1 MALSNEQYDALMRQ
15 YNHKQARNNQI
26 VSYRTDEVYSAI
38 PALSQ
43 LDEEVSKV
51 SVSSIT
57 AIFNGKDINTAASE
71 SRRKLSELKDRR
83 IKLMESHGFP
93 ADYLE
98 PPYDCPDC
106 KDTGYINGKRCHCFK
121 QAAINIV
128 YKQSNLSNILSKEN
142 FDCFDLDVYD
152 DDYFEPSS
160 DVSARATAQ
169 IALERAQNFVQNFK
183 TKGGNLLLLGQ
194 TGCGKTFLSNCIAKA
209 LLDEGVSVIYFT
221 ASELFKVFED
231 QTFKKNT
238 VDVAD
243 LHDSIFD
250 CDLLIIDDL
259 GTEFPNNFTITKL
272 FQCLN
277 ERLLRNKSTVIST
290 NLSLEEMRDTY
301 SERITSRVFSYYD
314 AIRLIG
320 DDIRIKKVMMNK

>member
-51 SVSSIT
+51 SISSIT
-57 AIFNGKDINTAASE
+57 AIFEGQDIAEAAANSK
-71 SRRKLSELKDRR
+71 RKLAALKEKRAAM
-83 IKLMESHGFP
+83 LEAAGFP

-106 KDTGYINGKRCHCFK
+106 KDTGFINGKRCHCFK

-128 YKQSNLSNILSKEN
+128 YKQSNISTILSKEN
-142 FDCFDLDVYD
+142 FDRFNLNVYD
-152 DDYFEPSS
+152 DNYFEGNS

-183 TKGGNLLLLGQ
+183 TNGGNLLLLGQ

-209 LLDEGVSVIYFT
+209 LLDQGVSVIYFT
-221 ASELFKVFED
+221 AFELFKVFEE
-231 QTFKKNT
+231 QTFKKNSS
-238 VDVAD
+238 VEELNDQ
-243 LHDSIFD
+243 IFD

-259 GTEFPNNFTITKL
+259 GTEFQNSFTTARL

-277 ERLLRNKSTVIST
+277 ERLLQNKSTIIST
-290 NLSLEEMRDTY
+290 NLSFEDMRDTY
-301 SERITSRVFSYYD
+301 SERITSRVFSYYE
-314 AIRLIG
+314 AIKLIG
-320 DDIRIKKVMMNK
+320 EDIRIKKVINK

>member
-71 SRRKLSELKDRR
+71 SRRKLSELKARR

-169 IALERAQNFVQNFK
+169 IALERAQNFVQHFK
-183 TKGGNLLLLGQ
+183 EKGGNLLLLGQ

-209 LLDEGVSVIYFT
+209 LLDEGISVIYFT
-221 ASELFKVFED
+221 ATGLFKVFED
-231 QTFKKNT
+231 QTFKKK
-238 VDVAD
+238 VDD
-243 LHDSIFD
+243 LPDQIFD

-259 GTEFPNNFTITKL
+259 GTELPNNFTITKL

-290 NLSLEEMRDTY
+290 NLSLEQMRDTY
-301 SERITSRVFSYYD
+301 SERITSRVFSNYD

>member
-1 MALSNEQYDALMRQ
+1 MALTNEQYDALMRQ

-26 VSYRTDEVYSAI
+26 VAYRTDEVYSAI
-38 PALSQ
+38 PALSK
-43 LDEEVSKV
+43 LDEEVSKI

-57 AIFNGKDINTAASE
+57 AIFNGSDLQSAAAE
-71 SRRKLSELKDRR
+71 SRRKLSELKERR
-83 IKLMESHGFP
+83 INLMESAGFP

-106 KDTGYINGKRCHCFK
+106 KDTGYVNGKRCHCFN
-121 QAAINIV
+121 QAAINLV
-128 YKQSNLSNILSKEN
+128 YKQSNISNILSKEN
-142 FDCFDLDVYD
+142 FDYFDLNVYD
-152 DDYFEPSS
+152 ENYYEGNS

-183 TKGGNLLLLGQ
+183 AKGGNLMLLGQ

-209 LLDEGVSVIYFT
+209 LLDEGISVIYFT
-221 ASELFKVFED
+221 ASQLFKVFED
-231 QTFKKNT
+231 QTFKRHVN
-238 VDVAD
+238 VED
-243 LHDSIFD
+243 LHDQIFD

>member
-26 VSYRTDEVYSAI
+26 VAYRTDEVYSAI
-38 PALSQ
+38 PKLSE
-43 LDEEVSKV
+43 LDAEVSKV

-57 AIFNGKDINTAASE
+57 AIFNGESIDAASAV

-83 IKLMESHGFP
+83 IKLMEAAGFP

-128 YKQSNLSNILSKEN
+128 YRQSNLSNILAKEN
-142 FDCFDLDVYD
+142 FNYFDLSVYD
-152 DDYFEPSS
+152 DDHSASS
-160 DVSARATAQ
+160 PRATAQ
-169 IALERAQNFVQNFK
+169 IALERAQNFVQHFK
-183 TKGGNLLLLGQ
+183 EKGGNLLLLGQ

-209 LLDEGVSVIYFT
+209 LLDEGISVIYFT
-221 ASELFKVFED
+221 ASNLFKVFED
-231 QTFKKNT
+231 QTFKKKDNL
-238 VDVAD
+238 DD
-243 LHDSIFD
+243 LPDQIFD

>member
-26 VSYRTDEVYSAI
+26 VAYRTDELYSAI
-38 PALSQ
+38 PTLSQ
-43 LDEEVSKV
+43 LDEEVSRV

-57 AIFNGKDINTAASE
+57 AIFNGESIESAASA

-83 IKLMESHGFP
+83 TKLIESAGFP

-142 FDCFDLDVYD
+142 FDFFDLNVYD
-152 DDYFEPSS
+152 EDNSTTSP
-160 DVSARATAQ
+160 RATAQ
-169 IALERAQNFVQNFK
+169 IALERAQNFVQHFK
-183 TKGGNLLLLGQ
+183 EKGGNLLLLGQ

-209 LLDEGVSVIYFT
+209 LLDEGISVIYFT
-221 ASELFKVFED
+221 ATGLFKVFED
-231 QTFKKNT
+231 QTFKKK
-238 VDVAD
+238 VDD
-243 LHDSIFD
+243 LPDQIFD

-259 GTEFPNNFTITKL
+259 GTELPNNFTITKL

-290 NLSLEEMRDTY
+290 NLSLEQMRDTY
-301 SERITSRVFSYYD
+301 SERITSRVFSNYD

>member
-43 LDEEVSKV
+43 LDEEVAKV

-57 AIFNGKDINTAASE
+57 AIFNGEDIASASASSRKKLDDLK
-71 SRRKLSELKDRR
+71 SRRV
-83 IKLMESHGFP
+83 KLMESAGFP

-128 YKQSNLSNILSKEN
+128 YKQSNLNNILSKEN
-142 FDCFDLDVYD
+142 FDYFDLDVYD
-152 DDYFEPSS
+152 SDYYERNSGL
-160 DVSARATAQ
+160 SARATAQ
-169 IALERAQNFVQNFK
+169 IALETAQNFVQHFK
-183 TKGGNLLLLGQ
+183 EKGGNLLLLGQ

-209 LLDEGVSVIYFT
+209 LLDEGISVIYFT
-221 ASELFKVFED
+221 AGNLFKVFED
-231 QTFKKNT
+231 QTFKKNANL
-238 VDVAD
+238 DD
-243 LHDSIFD
+243 LPDQIFD

-259 GTEFPNNFTITKL
+259 GTELPNNFTITKL

-290 NLSLEEMRDTY
+290 NLSLEQMRDTY

-320 DDIRIKKVMMNK
+320 NDIRIKKVMMNK

>member
-26 VSYRTDEVYSAI
+26 VAYRTDEVYSAI
-38 PALSQ
+38 PTLSE
-43 LDEEVSKV
+43 LDAEVSKV

-57 AIFNGKDINTAASE
+57 AIFNGENIESAAAAS
-71 SRRKLSELKDRR
+71 RRRLSELKDRR
-83 IKLMESHGFP
+83 IKLMEAAGFP

-121 QAAINIV
+121 QAALNIV
-128 YKQSNLSNILSKEN
+128 YKQSNLNNILSKEN
-142 FDCFDLDVYD
+142 FNFFDLNVYD
-152 DDYFEPSS
+152 ENYFEGNSG
-160 DVSARATAQ
+160 VSARATAQ

-183 TKGGNLLLLGQ
+183 AKGGNLLLLGQ

-209 LLDEGVSVIYFT
+209 LLDEGISVIYFT
-221 ASELFKVFED
+221 ASELFKVFEE
-231 QTFKKNT
+231 QTFKKNA
-238 VDVAD
+238 DMAD

-277 ERLLRNKSTVIST
+277 ERLLRSKSTVIST

>member
-26 VSYRTDEVYSAI
+26 VAFRTDELYSAI
-38 PALSQ
+38 PDLSRI
-43 LDEEVSKV
+43 DEEVSKV
-51 SVSSIT
+51 SVSSI
-57 AIFNGKDINTAASE
+57 ASIFSGEDISAATAA
-71 SRRKLSELKDRR
+71 SRRKLNELKDRR
-83 IKLMESHGFP
+83 LKLMESHGFP

-128 YKQSNLSNILSKEN
+128 YKQSNLTNILSKEN
-142 FDCFDLDVYD
+142 FDNFDLSVYGS
-152 DDYFEPSS
+152 DYYEGSS
-160 DVSARATAQ
+160 KVSARATAQ

-183 TKGGNLLLLGQ
+183 EKGGNLLLLGQ

-209 LLDEGVSVIYFT
+209 LLDEGISVIYFT

-231 QTFKKNT
+231 QTFKKN

-290 NLSLEEMRDTY
+290 NLSLEEMRETY

-314 AIRLIG
+314 AIKLIG
-320 DDIRIKKVMMNK
+320 EDIRIKKVMMNK

>member
-26 VSYRTDEVYSAI
+26 VSYRTDEVYAAI

-51 SVSSIT
+51 SISSIT
-57 AIFNGKDINTAASE
+57 AIFEGQDIAEAAAA
-71 SRRKLSELKDRR
+71 SRRKLAELREKRAAM
-83 IKLMESHGFP
+83 LESAGFP

-106 KDTGYINGKRCHCFK
+106 KDTGFIDGKRCHCFK

-128 YKQSNLSNILSKEN
+128 YKQSNISTILSKEN
-142 FDCFDLDVYD
+142 FDRFNLNVYD
-152 DDYFEPSS
+152 DNYFEGNS

-183 TKGGNLLLLGQ
+183 TNGGNLLLLGQ

-209 LLDEGVSVIYFT
+209 LLDEGVSVVYFT
-221 ASELFKVFED
+221 AFELFRVFEE
-231 QTFKKNT
+231 QTFKKNSS
-238 VDVAD
+238 AED
-243 LHDSIFD
+243 LNEHIFD

-259 GTEFPNNFTITKL
+259 GTEFQNSFTTARL

-277 ERLLRNKSTVIST
+277 ERLLQNKSTIIST
-290 NLSLEEMRDTY
+290 NLSLEDMRDTY
-301 SERITSRVFSYYD
+301 SERITSRVFSYYEP
-314 AIRLIG
+314 IKLIG
-320 DDIRIKKVMMNK
+320 EDIRIKKVINK